1 MNVPKK
7 YCQKIRYLFND
18 RNLSDKMEEYNINHN
33 TLTEI
38 LLVQIR
44 FRLPVIY
51 YCPVKIS

>member
-33 TLTEI
+33 TLIEI